1 MGATRPKLLGPKDT
15 SLSLHRLTF
24 KTNAAEL
31 HAWGNPAFRH
41 VDCVRRGG
49 RAGVMN
55 KTPGLLGSLS
65 LRRELKGVRKK
76 GREIRRGAVQG

>member
-1 MGATRPKLLGPKDT
+1 M
-15 SLSLHRLTF
+15 
-24 KTNAAEL
+24 
-31 HAWGNPAFRH
+31 FRH
-41 VDCVRRGG
+41 VDCVRGGG

-55 KTPGLLGSLS
+55 KTLGLLGSLS